1 MAAWTFAA
9 GGTPPGGSPSVA
21 LANAMSKT
29 VTVRLGPDQNHEA
42 SFVLDGTDSQAASFT
57 ELQNDLWC
65 FRAGWPLPVFQGRI
79 APTTDTLDA
88 SGHKVQVTAMDYREV
103 LARRRLFSSDTL
115 TFTGTDQAAIALS
128 LINATQGRAGGNLG
142 IVAGTGQGSGPART
156 LTFQAGDFIAAD
168 IISIAQMDAG
178 FDWDIS
184 SYGVQDLRLD
194 IWSPFRGTSR
204 GVVLE
209 HGSSLVTSVTRT
221 VDPSA
226 FADAL
231 LVTGDPSGGLTAQQ
245 PEAADIAT
253 RPEGRWDQVVGTTQL
268 TSGGLASR
276 AAFELAAAEVVIPS
290 YAITLAANAWGGP
303 GHIWLGDEVTVRI
316 KSGRLAVNDLLRVAE
331 LDIAIGDDGDERV
344 TLQVGAI
351 PFRIEKAIAAS
362 LRRLRS
368 LESR

>member
-1 MAAWTFAA
+1 VASWEFAA
-9 GGTPPGGSPSVA
+9 GGTPPGGGPSVD
-21 LANAMSKT
+21 LGNAMSKT

-42 SFVLDGTDSQAASFT
+42 SFVLNGADPQAAAFT

-65 FRAGWPLPVFQGRI
+65 FRAGWPVPVFQGRI
-79 APTTDTLDA
+79 APTTDQLDTA
-88 SGHKVQVTAMDYREV
+88 HKVQVTAMDYREV
-103 LARRRLFSSDTL
+103 LARRRLFASDTL
-115 TFTGTDQAAIALS
+115 AFTSVDQSLIALS
-128 LINATQGRAGGNLG
+128 MINATQGRAGGSLG
-142 IVAGTGQGSGPART
+142 IVAGAGAHTGIPRT
-156 LTFQAGDFIAAD
+156 LTFQAGDFVAAD
-168 IISIAQMDAG
+168 IIAMAQMDAG

-194 IWSPFRGTSR
+194 IWSPFRGASR

-209 HGSSLVTSVTRT
+209 YGSSLVASITRT

-231 LVTGDPSGGLTAQQ
+231 LVTGDPSAGLTAQQ

-253 RPEGRWDQVVGTTQL
+253 RPEGRWDQVAGTTQL

-276 AAFELAAAEVVIPS
+276 AAYELASAEVVIPS
-290 YAITLAANAWGGP
+290 YTVVLAANAWGGP

-316 KSGRLAVNDLLRVAE
+316 RSGRLAVNDLLRVVE
-331 LDIAIGDDGDERV
+331 VGIAIGDDDDERV

-351 PFRIEKAIAAS
+351 PFRIGRSISAS
-362 LRRLRS
+362 LRRLRN